1 MKLTNLENIF
11 TIFGNYAVFDEDII
25 TIINKIYSDC
35 NISIN
40 QEPNNPNNK
49 SGKVLKITDLKRHL
63 NIIMRPTRIDV
74 KLPGTVDHNFTS
86 VMQIASEVFNTLY
99 QMFEGC
105 NASRIAY
112 VRSEFVFDDESIE
125 MQKLANQI
133 SFLPKSN
140 KTTELTFR
148 TNLPEYIQDEIVN
161 VVLNINNVMIGN
173 NPGPNNNQRRAIMI
187 THDINTTSKNLES
200 RFELNCLMP
209 YFEEMHNITKDRLVY
224 FENL

>member
-1 MKLTNLENIF
+1 MKLTNLENTF
-11 TIFGNYAVFDEDII
+11 TIFGMFAVFDEDTIA
-25 TIINKIYSDC
+25 IINKLYSDC

-74 KLPGTVDHNFTS
+74 KLPGTADDNFS
-86 VMQIASEVFNTLY
+86 PVMKVASEVFNTLH

-105 NASRIAY
+105 NANRIAY
-112 VRSEFVFDDESIE
+112 VRSEFVFDEDGEV
-125 MQKLANQI
+125 MQKLSNQI
-133 SFLPKSN
+133 AFLPKN
-140 KTTELTFR
+140 NPTTELTLR
-148 TNLPEYIQDEIVN
+148 INVPEYIQDEAVN

-173 NPGPNNNQRRAIMI
+173 NSEPSTKRRAIMI
-187 THDINTTSKNLES
+187 TQDINTIVQNVDN

-209 YFEEMHNITKDRLVY
+209 YFEEMHNMTKDRLNY
-224 FENL
+224 FESL